1 MCLFSLC
8 WYTCGFSTQSHAAGG
23 PSGVPLLADS
33 GWLLYSCGDGF
44 AWGWGLSCHSCPVPP
59 LFSFLC
65 LHSFPFCCFP
75 FGVLPPYRVGWHVCL
90 QFAGLLF
97 GVVEGV
103 LLRLFPQCLCAVFP
117 AAGTLGFL
125 GFSCSACLLGWLG
138 LCTLCQ
144 GVPVAVLS
152 AWFAGGVPLL
162 PFPYLRWVYF
172 WLRCLQSLWAMKA
185 VSVAL
190 RGSSSSSGVCWS
202 ISFFWSWGGFW
213 SRVGGSSCDSWFW
226 SLLMLG
232 HTFLTPSPLPLLPS
246 MAVGWS
252 WRLFFLA
259 LCLGFVLLASRVGCW
274 LGIIEVFP

>member
-1 MCLFSLC
+1 MCLFSLS
-8 WYTCGFSTQSHAAGG
+8 WYTCGFYTRCHAADG

-33 GWLLYSCGDGF
+33 GWLLYSGGDGF
-44 AWGWGLSCHSCPVPP
+44 AWGWGLSCHSCTVPP

-65 LHSFPFCCFP
+65 LRSFPFRCFP

-97 GVVEGV
+97 GVAGGG

-125 GFSCSACLLGWLG
+125 GFSCSACLLGWLW

-144 GVPVAVLS
+144 GVPVALLS

-172 WLRCLQSLWAMKA
+172 WLRCLQSLWATKA
-185 VSVAL
+185 VSAAL
-190 RGSSSSSGVCWS
+190 RGSSSSSSV
-202 ISFFWSWGGFW
+202 
-213 SRVGGSSCDSWFW
+213 
-226 SLLMLG
+226 
-232 HTFLTPSPLPLLPS
+232 
-246 MAVGWS
+246 
-252 WRLFFLA
+252 
-259 LCLGFVLLASRVGCW
+259 
-274 LGIIEVFP
+274 